1 MTAPVPPATAAT
13 HAAATA
19 SRTRRPGPVLAVG
32 LARNCGGT
40 IRGAVERV
48 STALAGVER
57 MQWLVIESDS
67 ADDTVARL
75 GALRRERPD
84 FDFESLGELRRTLPL
99 RTERIAHCR
108 NRYLD
113 RLAQDPRYRDVQTLV
128 IADLD
133 CVNELL
139 TPEGL
144 LSCWDFEGWDVCT
157 ANQRAP
163 YYDLWALRHPD
174 WMQGDCWR
182 QYEFL
187 KAHGVPRERALYAAV
202 HSRHLHIPEDAP
214 PIEVESAFGGLGVYR
229 REAIGDSRYI
239 GLAPDG
245 GELCEHLTFHAALRA
260 RGKRIFINPR
270 MVNVG
275 WVEHTRHLQVWPTF
289 KRNWWA
295 PPKAWLMSR
304 IRGSKA

>member
-1 MTAPVPPATAAT
+1 MTPPVPPAPAASPT
-13 HAAATA
+13 GATGHRA
-19 SRTRRPGPVLAVG
+19 RRPEPVLAVG
-32 LARNCGGT
+32 LARNCGGA
-40 IRGAVERV
+40 IGAAVARV
-48 STALAGVER
+48 SAALAGFEHV
-57 MQWLVIESDS
+57 QWLVIESDS
-67 ADDTVARL
+67 SDDTVARL
-75 GALRRERPD
+75 EALRREHPG
-84 FDFESLGELRRTLPL
+84 FDFESLGELRRTKPL
-99 RTERIAHCR
+99 RTDRIAHCR
-108 NRYLD
+108 NRYLE
-113 RLAQDPRYRDVQTLV
+113 RLAEDPRYRDVQLLV
-128 IADLD
+128 VADLD
-133 CVNELL
+133 GVNDLL

-187 KAHGVPRERALYAAV
+187 KAHGLPRERALQAAV
-202 HSRHLHIPEDAP
+202 HSRHLRIPEDAA

-229 REAIGDSRYI
+229 RAAIGDSRYI

-260 RGKRIFINPR
+260 KGRRIFINPR
-270 MVNVG
+270 MINVG
-275 WVEHTRHLQVWPTF
+275 WVEHTRHLQFWPTL

-295 PPKAWLMSR
+295 PPKAWLMHR
-304 IRGSKA
+304 LRGARG

>member
-1 MTAPVPPATAAT
+1 M
-13 HAAATA
+13 
-19 SRTRRPGPVLAVG
+19 G
-32 LARNCGGT
+32 LARNCGGA
-40 IRGAVERV
+40 IRGAVDRV
-48 STALAGVER
+48 SAALAGFESV
-57 MQWLVIESDS
+57 QWLVIESDS
-67 ADDTVARL
+67 SDDTVARL
-75 GALRRERPD
+75 EALRRERPG

-113 RLAQDPRYRDVQTLV
+113 RLAEDPRYRDVQTLV
-128 IADLD
+128 VADLD
-133 CVNELL
+133 GVNDLL

-144 LSCWDFEGWDVCT
+144 LSCWDFEGWEQLLATV
-157 ANQRAP
+157 
-163 YYDLWALRHPD
+163 
-174 WMQGDCWR
+174 
-182 QYEFL
+182 
-187 KAHGVPRERALYAAV
+187 GVPEGARRAGRTGAPRRRAFAPSA
-202 HSRHLHIPEDAP
+202 HSRGRTAV
-214 PIEVESAFGGLGVYR
+214 EVESTFGGLGVYR

-275 WVEHTRHLQVWPTF
+275 WVEHTRHLQFWPTL

-295 PPKAWLMSR
+295 PPKAWVMGR
-304 IRGSKA
+304 IRGAKQA